1 MNRAR
6 SFLASAAAVAVSA
19 AGLSLVTPATP
30 AFASTSFVL
39 GPSAPVAGESFAA
52 TGKVSTRFKRP
63 VVLKVY
69 SGGAWRTAMKGYTT
83 SSGTYRFAGM
93 KVSAPTTYAV
103 AAPAYRYK
111 GKKYGASTSTKRV
124 ARPVGQSGFIS
135 VLPQVS
141 QRGTGAFRA
150 SAALNSVLAKFSPA
164 RPGRTVTFQRF
175 VNGSLIGS
183 ATATEGSDGT
193 AVYKVTLAAGQTI
206 KAIAAPRY
214 GAPAVETTM
223 ATNGWRLAFDEEFNG
238 SALNT
243 GIWNYRNEG
252 KYLPSRL
259 KSKADRRMVSVSGG
273 TLNLRVK
280 PDPAHAGRFLN
291 SQVSTE
297 NSYRFT
303 YGTAAARI
311 KFPTRRGQHGGFWLQ
326 SPTYSTYPGRPS
338 VAGAE
343 IDIAEF
349 FGKGYTGGGLGNYLY
364 YRNSSKKDVKSGGIL
379 PAAQKLIARGDTWW
393 SAYHVFSVNWTP
405 QSYTFYVDGRQL
417 YHSTRALSHTNEF
430 LVLSLLSSDW
440 ELKDFDKRYPPTM
453 KVDWARV
460 WQR

>member
-1 MNRAR
+1 
-6 SFLASAAAVAVSA
+6 
-19 AGLSLVTPATP
+19 
-30 AFASTSFVL
+30 
-39 GPSAPVAGESFAA
+39 VAGESFAA

-93 KVSAPTTYAV
+93 KVAAPTTYAV
-103 AAPAYRYK
+103 AAPAYRYR
-111 GKKYGASTSTKRV
+111 GKTYGASTSSKRV
-124 ARPVGQSGFIS
+124 ARPVGQSAAIS
-135 VLPQVS
+135 VLPTVS

-150 SAALNSVLAKFSPA
+150 SGAYNSVLAKFSPA
-164 RPGRTVTFQRF
+164 RPGRVVTFQRF

-183 ATATEGSDGT
+183 ATTKEGSDGT
-193 AVYKVTLAAGQTI
+193 AVYKVTLGAGQTI

-214 GAPAVETTM
+214 GAPAVETTV
-223 ATNGWRLAFDEEFNG
+223 ATNNWQLKFDEEFSG
-238 SALNT
+238 TSLNQSL
-243 GIWNYRNEG
+243 WNYRNEG
-252 KYLPSRL
+252 KYLPSRT
-259 KSKADRRMVSVSGG
+259 KSKADRRVVSVSGG
-273 TLNLRVK
+273 TLNLQVK
-280 PDPAHAGRFLN
+280 PDPSHAGRYLN

-297 NSYRFT
+297 KSYHFT

-343 IDIAEF
+343 IDVAEF

-364 YRNSSKKDVKSGGIL
+364 YRSSAKKDVKLGGIQA
-379 PAAQKLIARGDTWW
+379 AAQKLLPRGDAWW
-393 SAYHVFSVNWTP
+393 NAYHVFSVNWTP
-405 QSYTFYVDGRQL
+405 QSYTFYVDGQQL

-440 ELKDFDKRYPPTM
+440 ELKDFNRKYPPTM

>member
-39 GPSAPVAGESFAA
+39 SPTAPVAGESFAA

-93 KVSAPTTYAV
+93 KVAAPTTYAV

-111 GKKYGASTSTKRV
+111 GKTYGASSSTKRV

-183 ATATEGSDGT
+183 ATTTEGSDGT
-193 AVYKVTLAAGQTI
+193 AVYKVTLGAGQTI

-214 GAPAVETTM
+214 GAPAVETTT
-223 ATNGWRLAFDEEFNG
+223 ATNDWRLDFDEEFNG

-243 GIWNYRNEG
+243 GVWNYRNEG

-303 YGTAAARI
+303 YGMAAARV

-326 SPTYSTYPGRPS
+326 SPTYATYPGRPS
-338 VAGAE
+338 VG
-343 IDIAEF
+343 
-349 FGKGYTGGGLGNYLY
+349 
-364 YRNSSKKDVKSGGIL
+364 R
-379 PAAQKLIARGDTWW
+379 RGDRRRGVLRQGLHRWRPGQLPLLPQLRQEGREDRRHLARRAEADARRETPGGAPTTCSRSTGRRRATPSTSTVGSCTTPPGRCRTRTSSWC
-393 SAYHVFSVNWTP
+393 SAC
-405 QSYTFYVDGRQL
+405 
-417 YHSTRALSHTNEF
+417 
-430 LVLSLLSSDW
+430 
-440 ELKDFDKRYPPTM
+440 
-453 KVDWARV
+453 
-460 WQR
+460 